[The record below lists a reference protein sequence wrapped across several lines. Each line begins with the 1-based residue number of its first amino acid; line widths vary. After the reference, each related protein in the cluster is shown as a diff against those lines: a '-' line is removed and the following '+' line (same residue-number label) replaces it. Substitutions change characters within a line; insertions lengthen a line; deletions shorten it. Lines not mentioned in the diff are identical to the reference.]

1 MNARNPRND
10 LHDFTDLWVTPR
22 NGRVVFDEHGNS
34 VWQWP
39 TSDDPFSHAR
49 TEEMT
54 AAELRVVEPSE
65 FRRSRLP
72 WVYDRE
78 RPAKE
83 FHAVVIAAAKKYAP

>member
-1 MNARNPRND
+1 MNARNFRKD
-10 LHDFTDLWVTPR
+10 LPDFTDLWVTPR
-22 NGRVVFDEHGNS
+22 NGRVVFDERGNS

-39 TSDDPFSHAR
+39 SADDPFAAR

-54 AAELRVVEPSE
+54 AADLRVVEPSE

-72 WVYDRE
+72 WVYESE

-83 FHAVVIAAAKKYAP
+83 FHAAVIAAAKKYAR